1 MSTKYFTATC
11 KQLSENEFLVE
22 SSEGGK
28 LQFRI
33 EMKDG
38 EKTGVLGD
46 FKPKGKA
53 DAADLVSKSFS
64 VMFKENVTKFEFLAK
79 DKHYGELFID
89 RILEIK
95 LLEKTTLF
103 EKKETKKKSFWG
115 KQKIDILF
123 AKLIIETNQ
132 RPHGTP
138 SLKTIEIVREMA
150 KNGVDWSE
158 ILSDKVVGTAL
169 REKSWNQIV
178 AALGSL
184 SPEELGPSGAK
195 FLIGTA
201 LSQESPNQL
210 QKVASYAIHKILGEP
225 KELILE

>member
-11 KQLSENEFLVE
+11 KQLAENEFLVE

-46 FKPKGKA
+46 FEPKGRA
-53 DAADLVSKSFS
+53 DAADLISKSFS

-89 RILEIK
+89 RILEIR
-95 LLEKTTLF
+95 LLEKTTPF

-123 AKLIIETNQ
+123 AKLIFETNL

-138 SLKTIEIVREMA
+138 SLRAIEIVKEMA
-150 KNGVDWSE
+150 KNGADWCD
-158 ILSDKVVGTAL
+158 LMTDKVGKFFL
-169 REKSWNQIV
+169 HEKSWRQIV
-178 AALGSL
+178 SALGAL
-184 SPEELGPSGAK
+184 SPEELGSSGAK

-201 LSQESPNQL
+201 LSEHSSNPL
-210 QKVASYAIHKILGEP
+210 SKIASYSIHKILGEP